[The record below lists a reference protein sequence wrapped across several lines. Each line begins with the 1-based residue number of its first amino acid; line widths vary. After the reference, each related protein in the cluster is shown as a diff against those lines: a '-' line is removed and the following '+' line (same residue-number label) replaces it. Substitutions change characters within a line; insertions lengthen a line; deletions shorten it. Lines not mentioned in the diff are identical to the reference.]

1 MRISTRQTYDS
12 LVNNMTSGMAKLLKS
27 QEMFASGKKL
37 NKPSDD
43 PVGARQVMDYKD
55 MMSGMTQYQ
64 RNIEFAESYLHE
76 AESVLSGVSDTLA
89 RIKEIAIKEATG
101 TASAQTRASAAVEVG
116 QLYEQ
121 LLGVGN
127 TRIGNKYI
135 FAGFKNNNPAFDNAG
150 VYQGDANEVEIEV
163 GAGRKMAYGLTGYKI
178 FRGDTQ
184 DTGTSSGVGGV
195 NTLDDTS
202 KLWTVNQFAN
212 KLVIIESGTGAG
224 QIRKIASNTATQITT
239 ATNWTTNPD
248 ATSKYAFVVNIYQV
262 VSDLKTALEGNN
274 ATGIQNSMN
283 DLDSGV
289 DQVSNNISK
298 IGGRLNRL
306 TAETENITSFKLETQ
321 KLVSNIEDADFAKLV
336 SEFTQQKTS
345 LEALQQ
351 STGKVLELN
360 IFNYIR

>member
-1 MRISTRQTYDS
+1 MRISTRQTYDA
-12 LVNNMTSGMAKLLKS
+12 LVNNMTNGMAKLLKS
-27 QEMFASGKKL
+27 QEMFASGKKI

-64 RNIEFAESYLHE
+64 RNIGYAESYLNE

-89 RIKEIAIKEATG
+89 KIKEIAINEATG
-101 TASAQTRASAAVEVG
+101 TASAQTRASAAIEVD
-116 QLYEQ
+116 QLYQQ

-127 TRIGNKYI
+127 TRIGDKYI
-135 FAGFKNNNPAFDNAG
+135 FAGFKNNNPAFSINGAPPPAVNYD
-150 VYQGDANEVEIEV
+150 GDTNEAEIEV
-163 GAGRKMAYGLTGYKI
+163 GIGRKMAYGLTGDDI
-178 FRGDTQ
+178 FK
-184 DTGTSSGVGGV
+184 
-195 NTLDDTS
+195 NTTD
-202 KLWTVNQFAN
+202 
-212 KLVIIESGTGAG
+212 
-224 QIRKIASNTATQITT
+224 
-239 ATNWTTNPD
+239 
-248 ATSKYAFVVNIYQV
+248 IYQV

-289 DQVSNNISK
+289 VQVSNNISK

-306 TAETENITSFKLETQ
+306 TAETENISSFKLETQ

-336 SEFTQQKTS
+336 SDFAQQKIS